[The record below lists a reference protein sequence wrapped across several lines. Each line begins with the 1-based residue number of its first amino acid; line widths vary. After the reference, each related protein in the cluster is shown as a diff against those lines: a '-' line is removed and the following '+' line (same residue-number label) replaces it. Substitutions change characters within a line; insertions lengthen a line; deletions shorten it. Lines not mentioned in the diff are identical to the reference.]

1 MRQMNLIALLS
12 AMFVFFSCNSQKKA
26 YKDLG
31 DGLFADIETTKGHIV
46 VKLNYKEVPTTV
58 ANFVTLAEGKN
69 NFVKVEYKGKP
80 FYNGT
85 IFHRVIDGFMIQ
97 GGDPTGTGMGDPGY
111 RFEDEFV
118 PSLKHSKKG
127 ILSMANS
134 GPNTNG
140 SQFFITQVPTPH
152 LDGRHTVFGETVKGE
167 EVIDAIAKAPRNG
180 QDRPNEDIKIK
191 NITIIA
197 NGKDAQKFDAVKVFD
212 NYFKSVAE
220 REKEKEERV
229 KRASAK
235 FLEEIKVQEPQAKVL
250 PSGVKIFTINNGE
263 GKQPKQTE
271 FAMVNYAGYLRNG
284 ALFDSNIKEIEESY
298 GKYQAMREQQNGY
311 QPIPFPYTPSAQL
324 IPGFKEALL
333 TMKVGDKIRVF
344 IPATLGYGEA
354 GAGDVIPPNSDLIF
368 DIEITGTMAAPKM
381 N

>member
-1 MRQMNLIALLS
+1 MNLIALLS

-191 NITIIA
+191 NITIVA
-197 NGKDAQKFDAVKVFD
+197 NGKDAEKFDAVKVFD
-212 NYFKSVAE
+212 SYFKSVAE

-250 PSGVKIFTINNGE
+250 PSGVKIFTINNSE

-284 ALFDSNIKEIEESY
+284 ALFDSNIKEVEESY

-368 DIEITGTMAAPKM
+368 DIEITGTMAVPKM

>member
-180 QDRPNEDIKIK
+180 QNRPNEDIKIK
-191 NITIIA
+191 NITIVA

-212 NYFKSVAE
+212 SYFKSVAE

-284 ALFDSNIKEIEESY
+284 ALFDSNIKEVEESY